1 VGDYM
6 KRIVVFLIVV
16 LANSNYSQTYTDF
29 AGEIFFGRLPSSKSE
44 AMGRILALNFD
55 PYFISQSNPA
65 ILINTNGIAVFFA
78 NSSPLYGYSDATY
91 NYAGVSYNHPAVGA
105 FAFNF
110 LRFIYGVS
118 FIITGEGGPQ
128 VIGTYEPS
136 IDLYTLTY
144 SNEFKDWFAF
154 GINANLFVA
163 NNNDSYTSSFFELG
177 LSRNFILTKN
187 SQVKDEI
194 SVGTQLKNI
203 FNQSFEGINQSQADV
218 FPMIFRIGLSNSIE
232 YTDNEI
238 YDKSYLIGFLLGL
251 EYQDLFNSRFRTA
264 YKAGAEIS
272 VIDIVFLRG
281 GYYQE
286 TKIDYGINSKD
297 KLEEFTYGFG
307 LKLDFDRRFTS
318 KFPLVLLFD
327 FVSLK
332 QPSYTIDF
340 DDWDNFTTFTL
351 IANYGLD

>member
-1 VGDYM
+1 M
-6 KRIVVFLIVV
+6 KRIVVFFLVI
-16 LANSNYSQTYTDF
+16 LTSSNFSQTYTDF
-29 AGEIFFGRLPSSKSE
+29 AGEIFFYRLPSAKTE
-44 AMGRILALNFD
+44 AMGRILTLNFD
-55 PYFISQSNPA
+55 SYFVSQSNPA
-65 ILINTNGIAVFFA
+65 NLINANGIAAFFA
-78 NSSPLYGYSDATY
+78 NSSPLYGYGDAAY
-91 NYAGVSYNHPAVGA
+91 NYAGVSYHNPAVGA

-110 LRFIYGVS
+110 LRFNYGVS
-118 FIITGEGGPQ
+118 LVITGEGGPQ
-128 VIGTYEPS
+128 FIGTYEPS

-144 SNEFKDWFAF
+144 SNEIRDWFAF

-163 NNNDSYTSSFFELG
+163 NHNESYTSSFFELG
-177 LSRNFILTKN
+177 LSRNFLLAQT
-187 SQVKDEI
+187 SEFKDEI
-194 SVGTQLKNI
+194 LIATQLKNI
-203 FNQSFEGINQSQADV
+203 FNQSFSAIDEAQADV

-238 YDKSYLIGFLLGL
+238 YDKSYLIGFLMGL
-251 EYQDLFNSRFRTA
+251 EYQDLLNSRFRTA

-286 TKIDYGINSKD
+286 TKIDYGFNSKD

-307 LKLDFDRRFTS
+307 LKLDFDRHFTS
-318 KFPLVLLFD
+318 RFPLVLIFD

-340 DDWDNFTTFTL
+340 DNWDDFTTFTL
-351 IANYGLD
+351 IANYRLD